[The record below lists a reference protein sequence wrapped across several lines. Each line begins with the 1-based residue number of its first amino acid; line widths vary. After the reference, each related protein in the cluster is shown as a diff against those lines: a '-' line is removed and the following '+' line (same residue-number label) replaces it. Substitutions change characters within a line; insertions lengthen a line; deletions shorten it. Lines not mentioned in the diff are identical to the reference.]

1 MREMTGPL
9 MGIFAVIGMISVTGC
24 ARPENVDGTIPTR
37 ESESSMPTK
46 ETKKTDTSSS
56 SIVEHPET
64 AEPSSTLPR
73 VTSSPMKKNRPTLD
87 ERFLFQPSDASRG
100 DYQPENLQFED
111 VYFRA
116 DDGTRLHGWYCACEN
131 PRAHVLFAHG
141 NAGNV
146 SFWSDRMRELQQD
159 HQVSVLIFDY
169 RGYGKSEGRPTVVG
183 VLQDARAAAR
193 LLAKKAGIEESELVV
208 MGQSLGGAV
217 AVHLAAEIAPQGL
230 ILESTF
236 SSFRDVADHHAK
248 WASWLVPKQKLNSVE
263 QIGKYQGP
271 LLQCHGD
278 RDQVVPFALGQRLFD
293 AANKPKIFVEMKG
306 RDHNT
311 PLPRSYRWKLDD
323 FFQEIVAKQSAE

>member
-1 MREMTGPL
+1 MRGLIGPL
-9 MGIFAVIGMISVTGC
+9 SWLLLVGGC
-24 ARPENVDGTIPTR
+24 ARPENAGSPFPAQKSASPT
-37 ESESSMPTK
+37 EEPTTLADDSLTSPKSSEKPPVW
-46 ETKKTDTSSS
+46 SSS
-56 SIVEHPET
+56 PQT
-64 AEPSSTLPR
+64 ASHKIS
-73 VTSSPMKKNRPTLD
+73 KKKPARPTLD

-100 DYQPENLQFED
+100 NYQPENLQFED
-111 VYFRA
+111 VFFQA

-159 HQVSVLIFDY
+159 YNVSVLIFDY
-169 RGYGKSEGRPTVVG
+169 RGYGKSEGRATVEG
-183 VLQDARAAAR
+183 VLQDARAAAK

-248 WASWLVPKQKLNSVE
+248 WASWLVPKKKLNSVD
-263 QIGKYQGP
+263 QIEKYRGP

-278 RDQVVPFALGQRLFD
+278 RDEVVPFALGQKLFQ
-293 AANKPKIFVEMKG
+293 AANGPKTFIEMKG
-306 RDHNT
+306 GFHNT
-311 PLPRSYRWKLDD
+311 PLTRSYRWKLDD
-323 FFQEIVAKQSAE
+323 FFQKLASQHTAE